1 MNEFLQWRSFHHH
14 ERVSTTM
21 NEIFQIP
28 YFDTHARCRSLRTRR
43 MSKISIERKL
53 TQLSISFGRKMGV
66 WCQGAEKLRKSR
78 KHIFWVVSIK
88 KIATKRAPC
97 ESWERVESDTYIIY
111 QNEMEMTPWDKVK
124 TIPTNALINW
134 KSRENLNSRNWS
146 KCFIP
151 SEGTQKMHQ
160 SKFWTQLYR

>member
-53 TQLSISFGRKMGV
+53 TQLSISFGRKTAV
-66 WCQGAEKLRKSR
+66 WCRGAEKLRKSR
-78 KHIFWVVSIK
+78 KHIISEVTIK
-88 KIATKRAPC
+88 KIATKMAPC

-124 TIPTNALINW
+124 TIPTNALINL
-134 KSRENLNSRNWS
+134 KCLENLNLQNWS
-146 KCFIP
+146 KGFKPIK
-151 SEGTQKMHQ
+151 SVQ
-160 SKFWTQLYR
+160 F